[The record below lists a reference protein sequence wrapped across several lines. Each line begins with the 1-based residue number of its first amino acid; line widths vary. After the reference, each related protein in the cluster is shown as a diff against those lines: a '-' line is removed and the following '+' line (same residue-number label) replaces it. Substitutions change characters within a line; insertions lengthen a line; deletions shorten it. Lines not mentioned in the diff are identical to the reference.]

1 MPVQLAKLTRSLLR
15 AGLLILLA
23 AIVSGA
29 ARPSP
34 ASAAAIA
41 AARPGTARIWIYR
54 DYAPYQSLA
63 RPYVRING
71 AITAISEPGGAFYRD
86 VAPGRYDVT
95 VDSIGTD
102 VNQFAHVDLG
112 PGQQVF
118 LKVQSDQFWMS
129 GGGIN
134 GWYRDTFYVRPQL
147 PQIGA
152 AEIARTPFYG
162 GG

>member
-1 MPVQLAKLTRSLLR
+1 MPIQLSKLARPLMR
-15 AGLLILLA
+15 AGLPVLLA

-29 ARPSP
+29 AQPPPS
-34 ASAAAIA
+34 SATAIS

-54 DYAPYQSLA
+54 EYDPYQSLG
-63 RPYVRING
+63 RPFVRING

-86 VAPGRYDVT
+86 VPPGHYDVT
-95 VDSIGTD
+95 VDSVGSD
-102 VNQFAHVDLG
+102 VNQFAHVDLA
-112 PGQQVF
+112 PGEQVF

-134 GWYRDTFYVRPQL
+134 NWYRDTFYVRPQL